1 MKRRGSRFDN
11 NLALEV
17 HSLRGSSAFALS
29 VFCSGVAPRGSHD
42 HWELYGRLRID
53 GSIDTHCNITCRFNL
68 FNETHENHPLNF
80 PNIPKPVF
88 TRRKE
93 TKPASALAT
102 TKVLRFLLSIPD
114 SFKPDT

>member
-1 MKRRGSRFDN
+1 MRQWGGSFRLQLGVIGALSKQSSA
-11 NLALEV
+11 LALSEF
-17 HSLRGSSAFALS
+17 HN
-29 VFCSGVAPRGSHD
+29 GVGPEDLTITRR
-42 HWELYGRLRID
+42 LYGKLRID